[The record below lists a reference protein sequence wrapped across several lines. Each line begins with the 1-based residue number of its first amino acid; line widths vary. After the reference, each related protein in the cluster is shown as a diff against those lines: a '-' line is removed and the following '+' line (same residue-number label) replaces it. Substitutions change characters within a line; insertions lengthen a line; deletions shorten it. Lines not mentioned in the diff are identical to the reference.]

1 MDNNLNSKELI
12 GQKIS
17 KLREK
22 HGLTQMEM
30 ADLISKKL
38 DQGYSLRQY
47 SKIEKGEFPKYKK
60 DIISAID
67 QILGSSFT
75 ESIYGNSLDQIEE
88 SETKDAEH
96 SKYVKFL
103 EKHNEFLQKLVEI
116 NLSEIST
123 SLAHLSKVQTI
134 LRAEQRAF
142 GEYQV
147 LKDSQHDLELKDKI
161 LAQISNLIALN
172 LKAMT

>member
-1 MDNNLNSKELI
+1 MDNNLNTKELI

-30 ADLISKKL
+30 AELISKKL

-60 DIISAID
+60 DIINAID
-67 QILGSSFT
+67 QILGSSFS
-75 ESIYGNSLDQIEE
+75 ESIYGPLTEQTDNSEMKE
-88 SETKDAEH
+88 SEH
-96 SKYVKFL
+96 NKYVMFL
-103 EKHNEFLQKLVEI
+103 EKQNEFLQKLVEI

-134 LRAEQRAF
+134 SRAEQRAF

-161 LAQISNLIALN
+161 LVQISNLVALN